1 MDAST
6 GAVCVNV
13 ASMSR
18 YLEESEARP
27 AYKCKACLAKA
38 AGALGR
44 PGPASPPRR
53 GLWVYPTVR
62 GVDGEPT
69 PPRVPGPLRLLVH
82 VPPATWV
89 WDGVPAARGAA
100 GTPALPVVRQS
111 AWRSAR
117 RDVPPSYYEYSAEM
131 SKSIWL
137 PAPPYATTSPDSCAE

>member
-18 YLEESEARP
+18 YMEESEARP

-82 VPPATWV
+82 VPPPTWG
-89 WDGVPAARGAA
+89 WEQVPDARGAV
-100 GTPALPVVRQS
+100 GTPALPVVRPS
-111 AWRSAR
+111 ACRSAR
-117 RDVPPSYYEYSAEM
+117 REGPPSYYEYNAEM
-131 SKSIWL
+131 SESIWL
-137 PAPPYATTSPDSCAE
+137 AARPYAATSPDSGAE